1 MHYLIQPLPLANT
14 ISDVIVIG
22 ALLAGGLVALI
33 LALVLLKFF
42 ATWFRARLANA
53 TVPWSSLIGISFGKF
68 PTA

>member
-42 ATWFRARLANA
+42 AT
-53 TVPWSSLIGISFGKF
+53 
-68 PTA
+68 